1 MNTIIARVSTAVLLL
16 LIVGSPRPVRA
27 ETPGYVQILSATVRD
42 QKIPGATIILQ
53 KNGEQSVATTTDA
66 GGRAQVRDSTSS
78 DPAVLLIVRKVGY
91 SDLIA
96 KCPCSGM
103 TYAISPILRRLDAMR
118 IVLNWGQ
125 NPLDLDG
132 HLAFGGNHIFFRN
145 KSGPDAQLDVDHT
158 DGFGPETIT
167 VTRKHPGQRYVYAV
181 QDYSDR
187 HDPQTAN
194 LSLSDAKVF
203 VYVGQTLIR
212 TYYVPRDRLGNLWT
226 VFVVSEAG
234 DLQDIN
240 TMSGITAEGP
250 TDLTTELVFGT
261 HPGMQV
267 ATTALAT
274 AAPLRSAPIRASA
287 RKLNTQGETAYRQ
300 GDYGRATRLF
310 QAAIEQQADYGQ
322 AYSNLGLAF
331 QRSGRVAEALW
342 ANRKAIALA
351 TGPAAPRTRAS
362 THFNNGR
369 IYENAGQLDD
379 ALREYESAVAEKYS
393 PVYENAIRRVQQH
406 GAH

>member
-1 MNTIIARVSTAVLLL
+1 MNTIIARVSTVVLLL
-16 LIVGSPRPVRA
+16 LIVGSPRAVRA
-27 ETPGYVQILSATVRD
+27 GSPGYVQILSATVRD

-53 KNGEQSVATTTDA
+53 KNGEQSVETTTDA
-66 GGRAQVRDSTSS
+66 EGRAQVRNSVST
-78 DPAVLLIVRKVGY
+78 DPAVLLIVRKEGY

-96 KCPCSGM
+96 KCPCNGM
-103 TYAISPILRRLDAMR
+103 TYAISPILTRLDAMR
-118 IVLNWGQ
+118 IVLNWGE

-132 HLAFGGNHIFFRN
+132 HLAFGSNHIYFRN

-167 VTRKHPGQRYVYAV
+167 VTRRHPGQRYVYAV
-181 QDYSDR
+181 QDYSDK
-187 HDPQTAN
+187 DTPETAN

-226 VFVVSEAG
+226 VFLVSEAG

-240 TMSGITAEGP
+240 TISGIVAQAPE
-250 TDLTTELVFGT
+250 DLTTERVFGA
-261 HPGMQV
+261 HPGVQIAV
-267 ATTALAT
+267 TAAAT
-274 AAPLRSAPIRASA
+274 AAPPRSAPIRDSA

-300 GDYGRATRLF
+300 RDYWRAIQLF

-331 QRSGRVAEALW
+331 QKSGRVAEALF

-351 TGPAAPRTRAS
+351 SGAAAATTRAS

-393 PVYENAIRRVQQH
+393 PVYANAIRRVRQH

>member
-1 MNTIIARVSTAVLLL
+1 MNTLIARVPALVLVLL
-16 LIVGSPRPVRA
+16 ISASPPVLA
-27 ETPGYVQILSATVRD
+27 AQSPAYVQILGATIRD
-42 QKIPGATIILQ
+42 QKIPGATVILQ

-66 GGRAQVRDSTSS
+66 AGRAQVGDSVAD
-78 DPAVLLIVRKVGY
+78 DPAALLIVRKEGY

-96 KCPCSGM
+96 KCPCGGM

-118 IVLNWGQ
+118 IVLNWGE
-125 NPLDLDG
+125 NPHDLDG
-132 HLAFGGNHIFFRN
+132 HLAFGSDHIYFRN

-167 VTRKHPGQRYVYAV
+167 VTRRHPGQRYVYAV

-187 HDPQTAN
+187 DDPQTTN

-212 TYYVPRDRLGNLWT
+212 TYYVPRKRAGNLWT
-226 VFVVSEAG
+226 VFTVSEAG
-234 DLQDIN
+234 DLQDIDA
-240 TMSGITAEGP
+240 MSGIDAQGA
-250 TDLTTELVFGT
+250 TDMKADLVFGT
-261 HPGMQV
+261 HPGAVLAASMP
-267 ATTALAT
+267 ATTG
-274 AAPLRSAPIRASA
+274 PLGSAPIPDSA
-287 RKLNTQGETAYRQ
+287 RRLNTQGETAYRQ
-300 GDYGRATRLF
+300 GDYGRAIELF
-310 QAAIEQQADYGQ
+310 REAIDLQADYGQ

-331 QRSGRVAEALW
+331 QKSGRVAEALW

-351 TGPAAPRTRAS
+351 SGAGAPRTRAS

-369 IYENAGQLDD
+369 IYEAAGQLDD
-379 ALREYESAVAEKYS
+379 ALREYRSAVAEKYN
-393 PVYENAIRRVQQH
+393 PVYENAIRRVQRE